1 MTVRV
6 VALEGLP
13 GAGKTTL
20 LGRLARLLPDV
31 RTIPEIVV
39 EPDGAFGP
47 PSEEFFVHNDMRK
60 CRLAELAG
68 RALLDRAWSSTAA
81 YVLAAERWS
90 GRAAAPAEVVDRLYG
105 GPPPVPTAFVMLDPV
120 RVVTRAYATD
130 VLFWNARF
138 RRELRR
144 AYHDVFAF
152 AGVPV
157 LSIDDR
163 PDGRLLAFVTEQLAV
178 TPAPANTGGTV

>member
-1 MTVRV
+1 VTGRA

-31 RTIPEIVV
+31 PTIPEIVI
-39 EPDGAFGP
+39 EPNGAFAP
-47 PSEEFFVHNDMRK
+47 PSEEFFVHNDAQK

-81 YVLAAERWS
+81 YTLAAERWS
-90 GRAAAPAEVVDRLYG
+90 GRAAGPAEVVDRLYG
-105 GPPPVPTAFVMLDPV
+105 GTPSLPTAFVMLDPV

-178 TPAPANTGGTV
+178 TPAPTGGHL

>member
-1 MTVRV
+1 MTVRA

-13 GAGKTTL
+13 GAGKSTL

-31 RTIPEIVV
+31 RMIPEVVV
-39 EPDGAFGP
+39 EANGAFAP
-47 PSEEFFVHNDMRK
+47 PNEEFFVHNDLEK
-60 CRLAELAG
+60 GRLAEVAG
-68 RALLDRAWSSTAA
+68 RALLDRAWTSTAA
-81 YVLAAERWS
+81 YSVAEERWS
-90 GRAAAPAEVVDRLYG
+90 GRVATPAEIVERLYG
-105 GPPPVPTAFVMLDPV
+105 GLPTAPTAFVMLDPV

-144 AYHDVFAF
+144 AYHEVFAY

-157 LSIDDR
+157 LTIDDR
-163 PDGRLLAFVTEQLAV
+163 PDTRVLPFVTEHLAV
-178 TPAPANTGGTV
+178 TPAPAETGRRR

>member
-1 MTVRV
+1 MTARA

-31 RTIPEIVV
+31 RTVPEIVV
-39 EPDGAFGP
+39 EPSGGFAP
-47 PSEEFFVHNDMRK
+47 PSEEFFVHNDREK
-60 CRLAELAG
+60 CRLVELAG

-81 YVLAAERWS
+81 YVVAAERFA
-90 GRAAAPAEVVDRLYG
+90 GRAAGPAAVIDRLYG
-105 GPPPVPTAFVMLDPV
+105 GLPPLPTAFVMLDPV

-144 AYHDVFAF
+144 AYHDVFAV

-157 LSIDDR
+157 LTIDDR
-163 PDGRLLAFVTEQLAV
+163 PDGRVLEFVTDQLAV
-178 TPAPANTGGTV
+178 TPARVDTGGAR